1 MEFRLILDMES
12 LIKTTRECTNTET
25 ISECFFGK
33 PVASGGLGFQAYNQ

>member
-1 MEFRLILDMES
+1 MY
-12 LIKTTRECTNTET
+12 NTET